1 MYKLSNQQ
9 IDIVEAV
16 YLVLIDDQS
25 SYDFKYELSRYIYTT
40 NIFMYVYLDW
50 LLTRWH
56 FIYSKHKNHLPKR
69 IKY

>member
-50 LLTRWH
+50 LLTRCQ

-69 IKY
+69 KY